1 MNDQNK
7 NRKSEVLANENL
19 QEYKTFPLSD
29 YVVCE
34 YHMNDGSLAFAD
46 GQLLSRFGAKIP
58 ENIYELEKTVASWPT
73 EKEYSNKFAQLIKKI
88 IADTDEGKWKTF
100 PDVEM
105 LLQKGKNKCWVNI
118 SVVKLTHNEH
128 NVVSMYFSNISEKK
142 ERLLSLMDD
151 AENDYLTKTMNR
163 RSLSAIVDKL
173 AKNGGTHAYIM
184 MDLDRFKKV
193 NDTYGHLEGDK
204 ILVETVKKL
213 RKGLRGGDVIGRIG
227 GDEFMVCLKDIKD
240 DSAIERVAKHI
251 CTLARQ
257 TMPNDLYI
265 SASLGVAVSP
275 RDGTSFDELYDKADK
290 AMYKA
295 KRNGGDG
302 FVVYSDALDYDGAE
316 GKAESS
322 AEEAEAELISLESN
336 ALVTYNKKR
345 KSFVYPARI
354 EEIAYVKLDSRPIW
368 DIFEQD
374 GVASRE
380 TSRKIKHVIEGLAGI
395 KDDKVIF
402 KEYFLK
408 NNDGLWRWFR
418 FGFIIRKADPEKLL
432 ITITDAND
440 EILSKRQ
447 LRQISEYDE
456 LTGLLTRNAF
466 IRKLDSIIKE
476 NRDAAVNGE
485 HAVIFFDILRFKAI
499 NDVFGSAE
507 GDRLLIYIADILNS
521 FIKSNEAAARLSSD
535 RFAMIINNKN
545 GKIDAFIN
553 SYQDA
558 VSSYELPFEIVSN
571 VGVYVI
577 NDAELTG
584 EAILDRAIL
593 AQSTIKGS
601 YIEKSVCYDEAMR
614 NDMLGEQEIAGIMA
628 TALADEQFV
637 VYYQPQYNHATGK
650 MISAEALVRW
660 QHPERGLLSP
670 GVFIPIFEK
679 NGFITNLDFYVF
691 EQVCKF
697 IRSGLDKGLEM
708 VPISVNLTRY
718 DIFHNNFIEIIEGIR
733 NKYNVPVK
741 FIRIE
746 ITESTVVG
754 SNQYIADIIDKL
766 HQCGYIIE
774 MDDFGCGYSSLT
786 MLKDINLDI
795 LKLDMCLLSDNMDNK
810 KGGTILSSIIRMA
823 KWLDLPVIAEGI
835 EHISQADYLNSIG
848 CNYIQGYLYARPM
861 ASDDFV
867 NLIKKSETEETC
879 TQLNFVK
886 TMDAA
891 SFWDP
896 DSMETLIFSH
906 YVGAADIFCYN
917 SGKIEMLRVNKKYL
931 KEISGAVP
939 ASSLTEKEIIES
951 DVLSAFDAENRKIYL
966 DAIEQAIKSSEEVE
980 CEAWRRYSSC
990 DCDLR
995 CIRSTL
1001 HVIGNSSDG
1010 SYLIYE
1016 SIRDITAEK
1025 NTVTEIIQ
1033 RENIFRQASEQI
1045 NVYYWE
1051 YDVKAKTMKPCFRCV
1066 RDLGLPELCENHPE
1080 PAIELGIFPPE
1091 VADIY
1096 RDMHK
1101 KIEQGVEFQEI
1112 DMPLTPARVMFR
1124 VRYTTHFDEDGKPVK
1139 AYGSAVP
1146 I

>member
-1 MNDQNK
+1 MNDQK
-7 NRKSEVLANENL
+7 DSRKSEVMANENMRNY
-19 QEYKTFPLSD
+19 ETYPLSD

-34 YHMNDGSLAFAD
+34 YHMDDGSLAFAD
-46 GQLLSRFGAKIP
+46 GKLLSRFDIELP
-58 ENIYELEKTVASWPT
+58 DNIYELEKAVVSWPT
-73 EKEYSNKFAQLIKKI
+73 ELEHSNQFAILLRNI

-100 PDVEM
+100 PDIEL
-105 LLQKGKNKCWVNI
+105 LLQKDNVKCWVNM
-118 SVVKLTHNEH
+118 SSVKLTHNEH

-142 ERLLSLMDD
+142 EKLMSLIDD
-151 AENDYLTKTMNR
+151 AENDYLTKAMNR
-163 RSLSAIVDKL
+163 KSFSAAVNKL
-173 AKNGGTHAYIM
+173 AKNGSAHAYIM

-193 NDTYGHLEGDK
+193 NDTYGHLAGDK
-204 ILVETVKKL
+204 VLVDTVKKL
-213 RKGLRGGDVIGRIG
+213 RKGLRSGDLIGRLG
-227 GDEFMVCLKDIKD
+227 GDEFMICLKDVSD
-240 DSAIERVAKHI
+240 EAAVERIAKHV
-251 CTLARQ
+251 CMLARHS
-257 TMPNDLYI
+257 MPNDLYI
-265 SASLGVAVSP
+265 SASLGVTVSP
-275 RDGTSFDELYDKADK
+275 RDGISFDELYHKADI

-295 KRNGGDG
+295 KHNGGDS
-302 FVVYSDALDYDGAE
+302 FVVYRDDMQMDKE
-316 GKAESS
+316 GGEVNLLP
-322 AEEAEAELISLESN
+322 EEAETEFKPFESS
-336 ALVTYNKKR
+336 ALVTYNIR
-345 KSFVYPARI
+345 NRSFEYPPQI
-354 EEIAYVKLDSRPIW
+354 EELAYINMDSRPIW
-368 DIFEQD
+368 QIFAED
-374 GVASRE
+374 GVSSVE
-380 TSRKIKHVIEGLAGI
+380 TSHRLKRVIENMGRDKE
-395 KDDKVIF
+395 KDVRF
-402 KEYFLK
+402 REYFLK
-408 NNDGLWRWFR
+408 NNDGVWRWFR
-418 FGFIIRKADPEKLL
+418 FGFIRAANGEKLL

-447 LRQISEYDE
+447 IKQMSEYDE

-466 IRKLDSIIKE
+466 IRKLDTIIEE
-476 NRDAAVNGE
+476 NRNAAANGE
-485 HAVIFFDILRFKAI
+485 YAVIFFDILRFKAI

-507 GDRLLIYIADILNS
+507 GDRLLIYIADIISS
-521 FIKSNEAAARLSSD
+521 FIKSNEAAVRLSAD
-535 RFAMIINNKN
+535 RFAMLISNK
-545 GKIDAFIN
+545 GDKIKSFIN
-553 SYQDA
+553 SFQDA
-558 VSSYELPFEIVSN
+558 ISSYELSFEIVSN
-571 VGVYVI
+571 MGVYI
-577 NDAELTG
+577 LNDAGLTA

-601 YIEKSVCYDEAMR
+601 YVEKSVYYNEDMR

-628 TALADEQFV
+628 TALAEGQFV

-660 QHPERGLLSP
+660 RHPERGLLSP
-670 GVFIPIFEK
+670 GIFIPIFEK

-697 IRSGLDKGLEM
+697 IRSGLDNGLDM

-718 DIFHNNFIEIIEGIR
+718 DIFHNDFIEIIEGIR
-733 NKYNVPVK
+733 KKHNVPVE

-746 ITESTVVG
+746 ITESTIVG
-754 SNQYIADIIDKL
+754 SNQYIADVIDKL

-786 MLKDINLDI
+786 VLKDIDLDI
-795 LKLDMCLLSDNMDNK
+795 LKLDMRLVSDNVDNK
-810 KGGTILSSIIRMA
+810 KGGTILSSVIRMA

-835 EHISQADYLNSIG
+835 ESIGQADYLNSIG
-848 CNYIQGYLYARPM
+848 CNYIQGYLYAKPM
-861 ASDDFV
+861 PTDDFV
-867 NLIKKSETEETC
+867 SLIKTSETEETV
-879 TQLNFVK
+879 TLLNVVK

-917 SGKIEMLRVNKKYL
+917 NGKIEVLRVNKKYL
-931 KEISGAVP
+931 KEISGAIP
-939 ASSLTEKEIIES
+939 EGLLTEKEIIES

-966 DAIEQAIKSSEEVE
+966 DAIERAVKSSEEVE
-980 CEAWRRYSSC
+980 CEAWRRYSPC

-1001 HVIGNSSDG
+1001 LVIGSSSDG
-1010 SYLIYE
+1010 SFLVYE
-1016 SIRDITAEK
+1016 TIRDITAEK

-1051 YDVKAKTMKPCFRCV
+1051 YDVKAKTMKPCFRCI

-1096 RDMHK
+1096 RDMHR

-1112 DMPLTPARVMFR
+1112 DMPLTPARVMFK
-1124 VRYTTHFDEDGKPVK
+1124 VRYTTHFDEDGNPVK

>member
-1 MNDQNK
+1 MNNQKNNSRSEVIGNDQILN
-7 NRKSEVLANENL
+7 
-19 QEYKTFPLSD
+19 YKTYPLSD

-34 YHMNDGSLAFAD
+34 YNMANGELAFAD
-46 GQLLSRFGAKIP
+46 GELLSRFGI
-58 ENIYELEKTVASWPT
+58 ELQHNIHDLEKEVISWPM
-73 EKEYSNKFAQLIKKI
+73 ELEYSNGLAMLLRSI
-88 IADTDEGKWKTF
+88 ISDTEEGKWKTF

-105 LLQKGKNKCWVNI
+105 LLQKDGNKCWVNM
-118 SVVKLTHNEH
+118 SSVKLTHNDH
-128 NVVSMYFSNISEKK
+128 NVISMYFSNISEKK
-142 ERLLSLMDD
+142 EKLMTLIDD
-151 AENDYLTKTMNR
+151 AENDFLTKAMNR
-163 RSLSAIVDKL
+163 KSFSAAVEKI
-173 AKNGGTHAYIM
+173 AKNGGCHACIM
-184 MDLDRFKKV
+184 MDIDRFKKV
-193 NDTYGHLEGDK
+193 NDTYGHLAGDK
-204 ILVETVKKL
+204 ILVDTVKKL
-213 RKGLRGGDVIGRIG
+213 RKGLRSGDMIGRIG
-227 GDEFMVCLKDIKD
+227 GDEFMICLKDVTD
-240 DSAIERVAKHI
+240 EVAIERVARHI
-251 CTLARQ
+251 CMLARHS
-257 TMPNDLYI
+257 MPNHLYI
-265 SASLGVAVSP
+265 SASLGVSMCP
-275 RDGTSFDELYDKADK
+275 RDGTSFDELYSKADI

-295 KRNGGDG
+295 KHNGGDG
-302 FVVYSDALDYDGAE
+302 FVIYQDEMQMEDENKNGNLPEDIESDLTQL
-316 GKAESS
+316 ESS
-322 AEEAEAELISLESN
+322 TLVAYNIKKHTFKYPSSIKEL
-336 ALVTYNKKR
+336 
-345 KSFVYPARI
+345 
-354 EEIAYVKLDSRPIW
+354 AYINIDSRPLW
-368 DIFEQD
+368 QMFAED
-374 GVASRE
+374 GVSSVE
-380 TSRKIKHVIEGLAGI
+380 TSRRIKRLIENMGND
-395 KDDKVIF
+395 KDNDVRF
-402 KEYFLK
+402 NEYFLK
-408 NNDGLWRWFR
+408 NNDGVWRWFR
-418 FGFIIRKADPEKLL
+418 IGFIRAEDGENIL

-440 EILSKRQ
+440 EIMSTRQ
-447 LRQISEYDE
+447 LKQMSEYDE

-466 IRKLDSIIKE
+466 IKKLDAIVKDNSRGVA
-476 NRDAAVNGE
+476 NGDYAVL
-485 HAVIFFDILRFKAI
+485 FFDILRFKAV

-507 GDRLLIYIADILNS
+507 GDRLLMYIADILSN

-535 RFAMIINNKN
+535 RFVMLINNKDN
-545 GKIDAFIN
+545 KVKEFIK

-558 VSSYELPFEIVSN
+558 LSSYELSFEIVSN
-571 VGVYVI
+571 MGVYVL
-577 NDAELTG
+577 NDAEMTA

-601 YIEKSVCYDEAMR
+601 YVEKYVYYNEAMR

-628 TALADEQFV
+628 TALAEGQFV

-670 GVFIPIFEK
+670 GIFIPIFEK

-697 IRSGLDKGLEM
+697 IRSGLDKGLDM

-733 NKYNVPVK
+733 TKYDVPVK

-746 ITESTVVG
+746 ITESTIVG

-774 MDDFGCGYSSLT
+774 MDDFGSGYSSLT
-786 MLKDINLDI
+786 VLKDIDLDI
-795 LKLDMCLLSDNMDNK
+795 LKLDMCLISDNMDNK
-810 KGGTILSSIIRMA
+810 KGGTILSSVIRMA
-823 KWLDLPVIAEGI
+823 KWLELPIIAEGI
-835 EHISQADYLNSIG
+835 ENIVQADYLNSIG
-848 CNYIQGYLYARPM
+848 CNYVQGYLYAKPM
-861 ASDDFV
+861 PSNDFV
-867 NLIKKSETEETC
+867 GLIEKSEKEETV
-879 TQLNFVK
+879 TQFNTVK

-891 SFWDP
+891 SFWNP

-917 SGKIEMLRVNKKYL
+917 SGKIEVLRVNKKYL
-931 KEISGAVP
+931 KEVSGAVSE
-939 ASSLTEKEIIES
+939 ASLTEKEIIES
-951 DVLSAFDAENRKIYL
+951 DVLSVFDAENRKIYL
-966 DAIEQAIKSSEEVE
+966 DAIEKAIASSEEVE
-980 CEAWRRYSSC
+980 CEVWRRYSSC

-1001 HVIGNSSDG
+1001 HVIGSSSDG

-1051 YDVKAKTMKPCFRCV
+1051 YDVKQKTMKPCFRCV

-1096 RDMHK
+1096 RDMHR
-1101 KIEQGVEFQEI
+1101 KIEEGVEFQEI

-1124 VRYTTHFDEDGKPVK
+1124 VRYTTHFDENGKPVK